1 MNPDLEK
8 RIRMVYP
15 TGRIDK
21 PNRRRLF
28 GKKFETAV
36 CGAVREIA
44 EATSATYDEFA
55 HWWEISRTLQ
65 FDFTLQGPR
74 HDDWWCRLDDSQ
86 RISWLR
92 ENQGVYAILT
102 LNISKVYPAYAFY
115 FTIWKLVGQTEI
127 DSDISYG
134 LADTIWVPFFQELNP
149 RFKQLGLVQL
159 KECDREEEVLFVL
172 CEESGDG
179 IDEEERILVPATVH
193 RCLFEEF

>member
-102 LNISKVYPAYAFY
+102 LNMSKVYPAYAFY
-115 FTIWKLVGQTEI
+115 FTTWRLVGPKEI
-127 DSDISYG
+127 DCDTYYG
-134 LADTIWVPFFQELNP
+134 LADTSWVPFFQELIP

-159 KECDREEEVLFVL
+159 KECDLEEEVPFVL

-179 IDEEERILVPATVH
+179 IDEEEPILVLATVH
-193 RCLFEEF
+193 QCLFEEL